1 MTGPERYQE
10 AERLI
15 GIAREAAAPHA
26 GGNKHLYFGARP
38 ETAWILAEAQVHA
51 TLALAA
57 ASEPGFG
64 EIPEPLEPV
73 IPPDEFEKLRQMKRD
88 NPPD

>member
-1 MTGPERYQE
+1 MTGPEHYQE

-51 TLALAA
+51 TR
-57 ASEPGFG
+57 FG
-64 EIPEPLEPV
+64 RSV
-73 IPPDEFEKLRQMKRD
+73 RARLRGD
-88 NPPD
+88 T

>member
-1 MTGPERYQE
+1 
-10 AERLI
+10 
-15 GIAREAAAPHA
+15 
-26 GGNKHLYFGARP
+26 
-38 ETAWILAEAQVHA
+38 
-51 TLALAA
+51 LAA

>member
-1 MTGPERYQE
+1 MTGPEHYQE

-38 ETAWILAEAQVHA
+38 ETAWILAEAQSMPPS
-51 TLALAA
+51 LWPQRPSQ
-57 ASEPGFG
+57 ASGRYLNHSSPSF
-64 EIPEPLEPV
+64 
-73 IPPDEFEKLRQMKRD
+73 LRMSSKS
-88 NPPD
+88 